1 MNGDNSTRREEQLVE
16 GPVSRHLNRKISRPI
31 ARSIKEVSWFT
42 PNRVSV
48 FALLIACLAAAFYS
62 FGNLLIPGEYR
73 ILDAIIII
81 PSMVI
86 GGILVE
92 LSSIIDG
99 VDGDL
104 ARERGISSSSGAVF
118 DAILDRY
125 ADIVILTGITYSLL
139 VEEYDIGLFPASS
152 VGLTFNRNIVFLIFV
167 MAVAGSLMVSY
178 SRARLE
184 AAGLFD
190 VEGRT
195 FFGATRDV
203 RLFIVFVCSLMG
215 YPLLALLLVAFS
227 GNFTVL
233 LRLLSAMQSGKLKRA
248 AQHE

>member
-1 MNGDNSTRREEQLVE
+1 
-16 GPVSRHLNRKISRPI
+16 
-31 ARSIKEVSWFT
+31 
-42 PNRVSV
+42 
-48 FALLIACLAAAFYS
+48 
-62 FGNLLIPGEYR
+62 
-73 ILDAIIII
+73 
-81 PSMVI
+81 
-86 GGILVE
+86 
-92 LSSIIDG
+92 
-99 VDGDL
+99 
-104 ARERGISSSSGAVF
+104 
-118 DAILDRY
+118 
-125 ADIVILTGITYSLL
+125 
-139 VEEYDIGLFPASS
+139 
-152 VGLTFNRNIVFLIFV
+152 